1 MTDQHIQSG
10 SQLSRVQEC
19 VRDAALHYIDKIRIP
34 SNNEF
39 RKLLGSRIHK
49 INEEYVRH
57 GHEPDETEMMWRP
70 AFNPRTG
77 LTSHK
82 PVFPGQIAAAGFH
95 LLKRGPHG
103 TEGWFT
109 ETSIKG
115 VTLPSGIQLTGDMDL
130 AIPELD
136 ELRDYKTT
144 TDFGYALTPDS
155 LLTGIQSNLYQHA
168 WFAAIDR
175 GAIKADP
182 KIVNLHWV
190 YLLTKGRPRS
200 HSVRAVGT
208 REQNAAFVDNLDR
221 TLAQPWI
228 GLRKSRTS
236 GYLLPPTGLA
246 TGKCE
251 KYNGCAY
258 RGTHCRPTVEES
270 IRYGQALHAQLKGGT
285 DMSGFDLA
293 AILSQGQANQ
303 AALAAVPP
311 PSGFGPAPGT
321 NPFGAPAAPVSAPV
335 APALAGRPSY
345 WMPGDAMNEIQEFA
359 AAKGKPLSFI
369 ANAADNP
376 PPPEV
381 AAQYDLAP
389 KPEAGFLNPPEA
401 KTVVPAAN
409 PEIAAS
415 LAGITPQTPAAALD
429 RDKLK
434 AQCIA
439 AGVPGITQSSRH
451 SAETLAKMLAEHSAR
466 PSVPPA
472 PTPVQAAPLA
482 GAYTQAMTEAF
493 TAAQFE
499 PSASVSPVATMPP
512 SLDMSALADAVA
524 DRVVARIA
532 AALGTL
538 AK

>member
-1 MTDQHIQSG
+1 VTDQHVQSG
-10 SQLSRVQEC
+10 SQLNRVQEC
-19 VRDAALHYIDKIRIP
+19 VRDAAFHYIDKIRIP

-39 RKLLGSRIHK
+39 SKVLGSRIHK
-49 INEEYVRH
+49 INEEYVRQ
-57 GHEPDETEMMWRP
+57 GHEPDETEIMWRP
-70 AFNPRTG
+70 ALNPRTG
-77 LTSHK
+77 FTSHK

-144 TDFGYALTPDS
+144 SDFGYALTPDG

-175 GAIKADP
+175 GAVKADP

-200 HSVRAVGT
+200 HSVRAIGM
-208 REQNAAFVDNLDR
+208 RGLNAAFVDNLDR
-221 TLAQPWI
+221 TLAQPWV
-228 GLRKSRTS
+228 GLRQSRTS

-311 PSGFGPAPGT
+311 PSGFGPAPGA
-321 NPFGAPAAPVSAPV
+321 NPFGAPVSSPSAPAA

-345 WMPGDAMNEIQEFA
+345 WVPGDAMNEIQEFA

-381 AAQYDLAP
+381 AVQYDLAP
-389 KPEAGFLNPPEA
+389 KPESGFLNPPEA
-401 KTVVPAAN
+401 ATVIPAAN

-415 LAGITPQTPAAALD
+415 LAGIASTTPAAALD

-434 AQCIA
+434 AECIA

-466 PSVPPA
+466 PSAPA
-472 PTPVQAAPLA
+472 PASLAPASLAPAPAPASTPEWVA
-482 GAYTQAMTEAF
+482 
-493 TAAQFE
+493 
-499 PSASVSPVATMPP
+499 PVATMPP

-532 AALGTL
+532 AALGAL